1 MSGAAGDV
9 DVDLSQAA
17 TLGNEILAKISR
29 VRESDPI
36 YWSEKNQLWMVT
48 GHREVF
54 EGFKGDLPLTNNR
67 WPQMLVGHLPPEER
81 DARFP
86 LIMKSTPSWIVNVDA
101 PVHPRLRRLCVKAFS
116 RPVVEGMRPHARRF
130 IQEALDEAGELGQ
143 VEFVDAVARKIP
155 ARTIL
160 QMMGLSDTL
169 YPKLHRW
176 SIVMNGALGGIHPP
190 IEMLEECEAVIGE
203 QRALFA
209 AEIEARRRNP
219 GSDFMSALV
228 TARDAGDHLT
238 TEEMLGI
245 CHVALIAGHDTTANT
260 LALGT
265 AALAQFPEARE
276 FIRKHPEKTGDAI
289 MELMRYVAMSTTQ
302 MRSVAEDFLWR
313 GHHLKKGQF
322 VLLMVA
328 GANRDPDV
336 FADPERIDMTRPQDR
351 NMTFGP
357 GMHHCIGHL
366 LAKMQL
372 AEFFPEMLR
381 RYEPELVE
389 DRLNFGHSL
398 GFRGVETLNI
408 RLHRRTTGEA

>member
-1 MSGAAGDV
+1 MSSAVRDV

-17 TLGNEILAKISR
+17 KLGNEILAKISR
-29 VRESDPI
+29 VRELDPI
-36 YWSEKNQLWMVT
+36 YWSDQNQLWMVT
-48 GHREVF
+48 GHREVI
-54 EGFKGDLPLTNNR
+54 EGFRGELPLTNNR
-67 WPQMLVGHLPPEER
+67 WPEMLVGHLSPEER
-81 DARFP
+81 EARFP
-86 LIMKSTPSWIVNVDA
+86 RLTNSTPSWIVNTDA
-101 PVHPRLRRLCVKAFS
+101 PVHLRLRRLCVKAFS

-130 IQEALDEAGELGQ
+130 IREALDEAGALGD
-143 VEFVDAVARKIP
+143 VEFVGTVARMIP

-160 QMMGLSDTL
+160 QMMGLSDAL

-190 IEMLEECEAVIGE
+190 IELLEECEAVIDE

-219 GSDFMSALV
+219 GEDFVSALV
-228 TARDAGDHLT
+228 TAQDAGDKLT

-265 AALAQFPEARE
+265 AALAQLPEARQ
-276 FIRKHPEKTGDAI
+276 FIRDHPDKCGDAI

-302 MRSVAEDFLWR
+302 MRSVAEDFDWR

-328 GANRDPDV
+328 GANRDPKV
-336 FADPERIDMTRPQDR
+336 FPDPERMDMSRPQDQ
-351 NMTFGP
+351 NVTFGP

-372 AEFFPEMLR
+372 AEFFPELLR
-381 RYEPELVE
+381 RFEPELLQE
-389 DRLNFGHSL
+389 RLDFGHSV
-398 GFRGVETLNI
+398 GFRSVETLNI
-408 RLHRRTTGEA
+408 RLHPR

>member
-1 MSGAAGDV
+1 MLNPVTNV

-17 TLGNEILAKISR
+17 QLGNAILGKISE
-29 VRESDPI
+29 VRDTDPI
-36 YWSEKNQLWMVT
+36 YWSERNQLWMVT

-81 DARFP
+81 AARFP
-86 LIMKSTPSWIVNVDA
+86 HITSSTPSWIVNVDA

-130 IQEALDEAGELGQ
+130 IQEALDEAGALGK
-143 VEFVDAVARKIP
+143 VEFVATVARKIP

-160 QMMGLSDTL
+160 QMMGLSDSL

-176 SIVMNGALGGIHPP
+176 SIVMNAALGGVHPP
-190 IEMLEECEAVIGE
+190 IELLEECEAVIGE
-203 QRALFA
+203 QRSLFL

-228 TARDAGDHLT
+228 TAQEEGDQLS
-238 TEEMLGI
+238 TEEMIGI

-265 AALAQFPEARE
+265 AALAQHAEARE
-276 FIRKHPEKTGDAI
+276 FIRSHPEKTGDAV

-302 MRSVAEDFLWR
+302 MRSVAADFVWH
-313 GHHLKKGQF
+313 GHQLRKGQF

-328 GANRDPDV
+328 GANRDPGV
-336 FADPERIDMTRPQDR
+336 FPEPERIDMTRPQDQ
-351 NMTFGP
+351 NMTFAP

-372 AEFFPEMLR
+372 GEFFPELLR
-381 RYEPELVE
+381 RYEPELLDE
-389 DRLNFGHSL
+389 RLNFGHSL
-398 GFRGVETLNI
+398 GFRGVDTLNI
-408 RLHRRTTGEA
+408 RLHRR

>member
-1 MSGAAGDV
+1 MLGAVRDV

-17 TLGNEILAKISR
+17 QLGNEILGKISR
-29 VRESDPI
+29 VREVDPI
-36 YWSEKNQLWMVT
+36 YWSEQNQLWLVT
-48 GHREVF
+48 GHHEVF
-54 EGFKGDLPLTNNR
+54 EGFKGDLPLTNHR
-67 WPQMLVGHLPPEER
+67 WPQMLLGHLSPEEGA
-81 DARFP
+81 ARFP
-86 LIMKSTPSWIVNVDA
+86 HLTRSTPSWIVNVDA

-143 VEFVDAVARKIP
+143 VEFVATVARKIP

-160 QMMGLSDTL
+160 QMMGLSDAL

-190 IEMLEECEAVIGE
+190 IEMLEECEAVIDE
-203 QRALFA
+203 QRSLFL
-209 AEIEARRRNP
+209 AEIEARRSNP

-228 TARDAGDHLT
+228 TAQDAGDQLS

-265 AALAQFPEARE
+265 AALAQLPEARE
-276 FIRKHPEKTGDAI
+276 FIRNHPEKTGDAI

-302 MRSVAEDFLWR
+302 MRSVAEDFVWQ
-313 GHHLKKGQF
+313 GHQLKKGQF

-328 GANRDPDV
+328 GANRDPKV
-336 FADPERIDMTRPQDR
+336 FPAPERMDMTRPQDQ

-372 AEFFPEMLR
+372 GEFFPELLR
-381 RYEPELVE
+381 RYEPELLE
-389 DRLNFGHSL
+389 ERLNFGHSL
-398 GFRGVETLNI
+398 GFRGVDTLNI
-408 RLHRRTTGEA
+408 RLHRR

>member
-1 MSGAAGDV
+1 MLKAVQGV

-17 TLGNEILAKISR
+17 QLGNEILAKISE
-29 VRESDPI
+29 VREADPI

-48 GHREVF
+48 GHQEVF

-67 WPQMLVGHLPPEER
+67 WPEMLVGHLPPEER
-81 DARFP
+81 LARFP
-86 LIMKSTPSWIVNVDA
+86 HLTNSTPHWIVNTDA

-130 IQEALDEAGELGQ
+130 IQEALAEAGALGDL
-143 VEFVDAVARKIP
+143 EFVSTVGRIIP

-160 QMMGLSDTL
+160 HMMGLPDSL

-190 IEMLEECEAVIGE
+190 IEMLEECEAVIVE
-203 QRALFA
+203 QRSLFL
-209 AEIEARRRNP
+209 AEIEARRKNP

-228 TARDAGDHLT
+228 TAQDEGDQLS

-260 LALGT
+260 MALGT
-265 AALAQFPEARE
+265 AALAQHAEARE
-276 FIRKHPEKTGDAI
+276 FIRNNPQKTGDAV

-302 MRSVAEDFLWR
+302 MRSVSVDFAWH
-313 GHHLKKGQF
+313 GHQLKKGQF

-328 GANRDPDV
+328 GANRDPGT
-336 FADPERIDMTRPQDR
+336 FPNPEKIDMTRPQDQ

-372 AEFFPEMLR
+372 GEFFPELLR
-381 RYEPELVE
+381 RYEPELLDE
-389 DRLNFGHSL
+389 RLNFGHSL

-408 RLHRRTTGEA
+408 RLHRR